1 MIFARIRKTRMSNVS
16 GISKEETIIKGK
28 PTLVRRVSNMFKDGN
43 YSRPPL
49 LFRHAS
55 MQKLRHCCQNLN
67 LFPYLLYSYDN
78 SKSHPVAKKVNVC
91 ISELL
96 RSIAER
102 FFYIYKYLRCTSLY
116 SDDNKNNNNNNNKN
130 IIDPKKISIELKKEK
145 NEEADLV
152 DDEERKPIT
161 KFQKQER
168 QRQKQIPFFLILA
181 VYLVPLIL
189 AFEMIV
195 VCSLLIFDKYTPG
208 FVFLVSAVM
217 FLACIAF
224 RIFFYECK
232 AEKSPCNGVNN
243 RYSRVTKKTK
253 VQ

>member
-1 MIFARIRKTRMSNVS
+1 
-16 GISKEETIIKGK
+16 
-28 PTLVRRVSNMFKDGN
+28 
-43 YSRPPL
+43 
-49 LFRHAS
+49 

-116 SDDNKNNNNNNNKN
+116 SNGNKSNNNNNNNSNNVVRQKE
-130 IIDPKKISIELKKEK
+130 SLIELKKEK
-145 NEEADLV
+145 GDEADLV
-152 DDEERKPIT
+152 DDYDNEERKPIA
-161 KFQKQER
+161 KFQRQER
-168 QRQKQIPFFLILA
+168 QRQKQIPFFLIVA

-195 VCSLLIFDKYTPG
+195 VCSLMIFDKYTPG
-208 FVFLVSAVM
+208 FVFLVSAVI

-224 RIFFYECK
+224 RIFFYESK
-232 AEKSPCNGVNN
+232 TEKSPSNGVNN
-243 RYSRVTKKTK
+243 RYARVARKTK

>member
-1 MIFARIRKTRMSNVS
+1 MSNVS

-116 SDDNKNNNNNNNKN
+116 GNGNKNNNNNNNN
-130 IIDPKKISIELKKEK
+130 VIYPKKSSIESKKGK
-145 NEEADLV
+145 GDEADLV
-152 DDEERKPIT
+152 IDDEERKPIA
-161 KFQKQER
+161 KFQRQER

-189 AFEMIV
+189 AFEMII

-208 FVFLVSAVM
+208 FVFLISAVI
-217 FLACIAF
+217 FLAYIAF
-224 RIFFYECK
+224 RIFFYESK
-232 AEKSPCNGVNN
+232 TKKSSSNGANN
-243 RYSRVTKKTK
+243 RYARVTKKTK